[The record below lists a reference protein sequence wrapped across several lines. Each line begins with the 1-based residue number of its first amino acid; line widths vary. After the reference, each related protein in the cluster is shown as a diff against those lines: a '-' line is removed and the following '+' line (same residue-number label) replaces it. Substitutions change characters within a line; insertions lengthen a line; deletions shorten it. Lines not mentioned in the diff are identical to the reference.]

1 MSSAT
6 APRAQPV
13 HFYPPKSTLQFGI
26 RAIAGRFNRARW
38 WSIGITQMLF
48 FGLCWA
54 QWQGRPLVSF
64 DLVRQQV
71 HLLGGLFGPQDLLLL
86 TLLLIGGALA
96 LFVTSAV
103 GGRIFCGFVCPQS
116 VYTALFIWLEQQVQ
130 GTPGQ
135 RQRRQASGATTA
147 LWARRLL
154 TWALWA
160 LVALA
165 LGWTLTAYFSSG
177 PALWQRTWQGQLG
190 GAEATLM
197 LGYAAFAF
205 AQAGFLRE
213 KVCQHMC
220 PYARFQGVMATPQ
233 TQSVV
238 YDAPRG
244 EPRRSTGQAV
254 ARAASTAHPPS
265 RGDCLDCN
273 LCVEVCPAG
282 IDIRNGLQYEC
293 ISCGLC
299 IDACDRVM
307 DKARQPQGLI
317 RFASQQGAD
326 WRHTLRQ
333 RRVRVY
339 FALLGLTALA
349 VVATVAWR
357 VPLQVEVVR
366 DRGVMARQ
374 LRNGDVENIYR
385 VHIQNYDTQAHTYRI
400 ALAGD
405 TALHMPPQEPV
416 HIASGEERTVA
427 VAVVQPYRTGGAVE
441 AGRGAAAIQP
451 IAFQVQSQ
459 ADAQQQRTR
468 TSSFIQPR

>member
-1 MSSAT
+1 MPSAT

-13 HFYPPKSTLQFGI
+13 HFYPPQSTLQFGI

-48 FGLCWA
+48 LGLCWA

-116 VYTALFIWLEQQVQ
+116 VYTALFIWLEQRVQ

-135 RQRRQASGATTA
+135 RQRRQASSAPA
-147 LWARRLL
+147 AIAARWARRLL

-160 LVALA
+160 AVSLA

-177 PALWQRTWQGQLG
+177 PALWQRTWHGQLG

-197 LGYAAFAF
+197 LGYAVFAL

-238 YDAPRG
+238 YDVPRG
-244 EPRRSTGQAV
+244 EPRRSTAQP
-254 ARAASTAHPPS
+254 AR

-405 TALHMPPQEPV
+405 TPLHMPQPEPV

-427 VAVVQPYRTGGAVE
+427 VAVVQPYRPGGAVE
-441 AGRGAAAIQP
+441 PGRGAAAIQP